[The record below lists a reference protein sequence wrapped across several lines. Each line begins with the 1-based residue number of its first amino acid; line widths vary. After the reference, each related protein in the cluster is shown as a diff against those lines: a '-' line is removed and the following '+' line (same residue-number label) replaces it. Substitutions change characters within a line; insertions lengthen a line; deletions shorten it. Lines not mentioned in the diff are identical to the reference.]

1 VVIKTVAQDNMIITI
16 TTNTGPLVK
25 IIIQVIIDD
34 QTLIPHNKNIV
45 TMNITITR
53 IITMI
58 GLMPLTK
65 TTARIV
71 RKGLVTMLI
80 IQ

>member
-1 VVIKTVAQDNMIITI
+1 MIITI

>member
-1 VVIKTVAQDNMIITI
+1 VIIKTIAQDNMIITI